1 MKTRTKWGVNPVP
14 LTKGQITKQAIA
26 HLSFSGFNCWS
37 ENNTR
42 VVRGRTF
49 TGRKGKPD
57 IIGHGVHGKNSGAF
71 LGCEV
76 KTINDEFSYWQI
88 VFLNNLSQS
97 GGAAY
102 VAYQSKEG
110 KIIIESWV
118 EYLIKYSDRI
128 ESIVKKYE
136 SEKLSKK

>member
-1 MKTRTKWGVNPVP
+1 MRTKTIWGANPIP
-14 LTKGQITKQAIA
+14 LTKGQITKEAIQHFA
-26 HLSFSGFNCWS
+26 FAGFDCWA

-57 IIGHGVHGKNSGAF
+57 VIGYGSRGKNCGLF

-76 KTINDEFSYWQI
+76 KTINDEFSYGQV
-88 VFLNNLSQS
+88 VFLNNLSNA

-110 KIIIESWV
+110 RLIIETWE
-118 EYLIKYSDRI
+118 EYRLKFSDKIETIIKKGALQ
-128 ESIVKKYE
+128 KK
-136 SEKLSKK
+136 